1 MRVISRYD
9 KHKGDK
15 HERWCQNK
23 SKKADIQQHQLTYPR
38 IRPMR
43 VAAQRG
49 REVMCIMEYQEAEW
63 LDSDECSL
71 EGLEIQ
77 AEETAVS
84 GTRYYFLKIA
94 QQSGSERLIP

>member
-23 SKKADIQQHQLTYPR
+23 SKKADTQQHQLTYPR

-63 LDSDECSL
+63 LDSYECSL

-84 GTRYYFLKIA
+84 GTPILLPEDRPA
-94 QQSGSERLIP
+94 VWE